1 MFPRSWLVDQVGG
14 LDEPRHVARHISRG
28 GGALMRAIAQRG
40 QAASDREQLCFQVR
54 LVVVRL
60 TYFHQKQ
67 KAMRAS

>member
-40 QAASDREQLCFQVR
+40 QAASDRE
-54 LVVVRL
+54 
-60 TYFHQKQ
+60 
-67 KAMRAS
+67 